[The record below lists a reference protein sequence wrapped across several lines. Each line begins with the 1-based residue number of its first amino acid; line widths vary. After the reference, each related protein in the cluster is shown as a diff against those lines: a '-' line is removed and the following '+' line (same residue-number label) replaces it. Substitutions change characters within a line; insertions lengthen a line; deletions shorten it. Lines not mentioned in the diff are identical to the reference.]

1 MHQVASFP
9 AWPGGAEVAV
19 ALTFDIDGEAPWIGE
34 GPEYS
39 ERLTMLSLGRF
50 GPVRGLGRIL
60 GLLAGHEIPATFYI
74 PGHTADHH
82 PAAVDAILAAGHEVA
97 HHGYLHLAS
106 QPLDS
111 ASQRAELEQGLAA
124 LGRHG
129 VRPAGYRSPGWE
141 IVPQTL
147 SMLTELGFEYDA
159 SLMADDRPY
168 WENSGT
174 KPLLELPG
182 HWSLCDWPY
191 FGWTPYHGGLL
202 ADPAAVERIW
212 LDEFESAR
220 QEHRVV
226 TYTMH
231 PEAIG
236 RGYLARMLERVIC
249 AMRDR
254 GSPWFATHSQ
264 IAGLASLPDR
274 GRLPSDTGGECRIP
288 FADRACVLER

>member
-1 MHQVASFP
+1 MHRVASFP
-9 AWPGGAEVAV
+9 SWPDGADVAV
-19 ALTFDIDGEAPWIGE
+19 ALTFDVDGEAPWLGE

-39 ERLTMLSLGRF
+39 QRLTMLSLGRF
-50 GPVRGLGRIL
+50 GPVRGLSRVL
-60 GLLAGHEIPATFYI
+60 DLLARYGIPATFYV
-74 PGHTADHH
+74 PGHTADHQ
-82 PAAVDAILAAGHEVA
+82 PAAVTAILAGGHEVA

-106 QPLDS
+106 EGLDV
-111 ASQRAELEQGLAA
+111 AGQRGELEQGLAA
-124 LGRHG
+124 LGKHG

-141 IVPQTL
+141 ILPQTL
-147 SMLTELGFEYDA
+147 AMLAEFGFGYDA

-168 WENSGT
+168 WETSDGQ
-174 KPLLELPG
+174 PLLELPG

-220 QEHRVV
+220 EDHRVV

-236 RGYLARMLERVIC
+236 RGYLLRMLERVIC
-249 AMRDR
+249 AMQER
-254 GSPWFATHSQ
+254 GRPWFATHAQ
-264 IAGLASLPDR
+264 IAELAS
-274 GRLPSDTGGECRIP
+274 
-288 FADRACVLER
+288 

>member
-1 MHQVASFP
+1 MSNETVFP

-19 ALTFDIDGEAPWIGE
+19 ALTFDVDGEAPWLGE
-34 GPEYS
+34 GPDYS
-39 ERLTMLSLGRF
+39 RRLTMLSMGRF
-50 GPVRGLGRIL
+50 GPERGLGRIL
-60 GLLAGHEIPATFYI
+60 ELLAGAGLPATFYV
-74 PGHTADHH
+74 PGHTVDHH
-82 PAAVDAILAAGHEVA
+82 PDVVPAILAGGHEVG

-106 QPLDS
+106 ESLD
-111 ASQRAELEQGLAA
+111 AAGQRAELERGLTA
-124 LGRHG
+124 LERHG
-129 VRPAGYRSPGWE
+129 VRPIGYRSPGWE

-147 SMLTELGFEYDA
+147 SMLGELGFAYDS

-168 WENSGT
+168 WETSGDR
-174 KPLLELPG
+174 PLLEIPG

-212 LDEFESAR
+212 LDEYESAR
-220 QEHRVV
+220 QERRAV

-236 RGYLARMLERVIC
+236 RGYLLRMLERVIS

-254 GSPWFATHSQ
+254 GRPWFATHAQ
-264 IAGLASLPDR
+264 IAALAAHPL
-274 GRLPSDTGGECRIP
+274 
-288 FADRACVLER
+288 ADPG

>member
-1 MHQVASFP
+1 MSTEAVFP
-9 AWPGGAEVAV
+9 DWPGGADVAV
-19 ALTFDIDGEAPWIGE
+19 ALTFDVDGEAPWLGE

-39 ERLTMLSLGRF
+39 RRLTLLSQGRF
-50 GPVRGLGRIL
+50 GPVRGLSRVL
-60 GLLAGHEIPATFYI
+60 GLLAEFDLPATFYL
-74 PGHTADHH
+74 PGHTADHQ
-82 PAAVDAILAAGHEVA
+82 PDAVTAIIAAGHEVG

-106 QPLDS
+106 EGLD
-111 ASQRAELEQGLAA
+111 AAGQRAELEQGLAA

-129 VRPAGYRSPGWE
+129 IRPIGYRSPGWE
-141 IVPQTL
+141 IMPETL
-147 SMLTELGFEYDA
+147 SMLADLGFSYDS

-168 WENSGT
+168 WETSASQ
-174 KPLLELPG
+174 PLLEIPG

-220 QEHRVV
+220 QDHRAV

-236 RGYLARMLERVIC
+236 RGYLARMLERVISQ
-249 AMRDR
+249 MRDR
-254 GSPWFATHSQ
+254 GRPWFATHAQ
-264 IAGLASLPDR
+264 IAALAARPAAANASP
-274 GRLPSDTGGECRIP
+274 PAP
-288 FADRACVLER
+288 